1 MTTLNEK
8 PTQIYTCTAVE
19 FELGQI
25 VMTQGV
31 SQLLGDLPHE
41 LLLLPCLARHT
52 NGDWGDLCIEDKV
65 ANDEATRHGLCILS
79 AYRFGN
85 ERIWVITEGDRS
97 VTTFLLPSEY

>member
-1 MTTLNEK
+1 MNNVNENQ
-8 PTQIYTCTAVE
+8 PQIYTCTAVA

-31 SQLLGDLPHE
+31 SQLLGDLPYE

-52 NGDWGDLCIEDKV
+52 NGDWGELCIEDKV
-65 ANDEATRHGLCILS
+65 ANDEATRHGLRILS
-79 AYRFGN
+79 AYRFGD